1 MGDWE
6 EEASVAIL
14 GSIFSLGSG
23 AATATADAEHV
34 PSQGRN
40 DGRRICVPSRADRG
54 VVGEPLALARAS
66 ITKGSASGGDRA
78 CNAQRG
84 RVSLQVQL

>member
-14 GSIFSLGSG
+14 GSVFSLGSG
-23 AATATADAEHV
+23 AATATADADHA

-40 DGRRICVPSRADRG
+40 DGSVQW
-54 VVGEPLALARAS
+54 
-66 ITKGSASGGDRA
+66 SGGDRTCA
-78 CNAQRG
+78 SVHGNQDRPP
-84 RVSLQVQL
+84 V

>member
-14 GSIFSLGSG
+14 GSIFSFGSG
-23 AATATADAEHV
+23 AATATADAEHA

-40 DGRRICVPSRADRG
+40 DGLPICVLSKADHG
-54 VVGEPLALARAS
+54 VVGEPQARAS
-66 ITKGSASGGDRA
+66 ITHGSASGVDRT
-78 CNAQRG
+78 
-84 RVSLQVQL
+84 

>member
-6 EEASVAIL
+6 EEASIAIL
-14 GSIFSLGSG
+14 GSSFSLGSG
-23 AATATADAEHV
+23 AATATANAEQAQ
-34 PSQGRN
+34 SRGRN
-40 DGRRICVPSRADRG
+40 DNRSMGVHSRADHG
-54 VVGEPLALARAS
+54 VVGQPQARAS

>member
-14 GSIFSLGSG
+14 GSVFSLGSG
-23 AATATADAEHV
+23 AATATADAEHA

-40 DGRRICVPSRADRG
+40 DGLPMGVHSRADHG
-54 VVGEPLALARAS
+54 VVGQPQARAS
-66 ITKGSASGGDRA
+66 ITKGSASGGDRT
-78 CNAQRG
+78 
-84 RVSLQVQL
+84 